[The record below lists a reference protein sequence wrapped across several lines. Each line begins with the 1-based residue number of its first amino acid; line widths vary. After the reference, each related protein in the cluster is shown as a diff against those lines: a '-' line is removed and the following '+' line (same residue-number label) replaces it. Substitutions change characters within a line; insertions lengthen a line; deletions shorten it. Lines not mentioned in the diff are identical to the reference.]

1 MRSESRQRL
10 LREKSHKQ
18 HSNKCDEGRNWAQW
32 AQFPYWIV
40 WLLGWKIDAQ
50 ERANFGGTS
59 RATYVS
65 HGQQTAVCFGN
76 WPNQLNQ
83 TNPHRYRRLV
93 LFWKALNR
101 NLCCRR
107 LFFQSPSGRLFVCSW
122 PQPQLT
128 PLNMPSQIGFSILCS
143 FAEEKRKYPPKNW
156 WPDSFEW
163 HEKTR
168 VQLNFDKMNGNEL
181 SHYPT
186 MTRVWWAA
194 CFRLAEQKNTH
205 TNTHW

>member
-1 MRSESRQRL
+1 MQNMFCIVIKTYYSVYFFSYLCVFRLLVAFERNSRRRIETHTIDYLNLLWQTAYYYLTMLYTMRSESRQRL

-40 WLLGWKIDAQ
+40 WLLGWKMNAQ

-59 RATYVS
+59 RATYVL

-83 TNPHRYRRLV
+83 TNPHRYRLLV

-107 LFFQSPSGRLFVCSW
+107 LFFSV
-122 PQPQLT
+122 
-128 PLNMPSQIGFSILCS
+128 S
-143 FAEEKRKYPPKNW
+143 FGET
-156 WPDSFEW
+156 FC
-163 HEKTR
+163 
-168 VQLNFDKMNGNEL
+168 L
-181 SHYPT
+181 
-186 MTRVWWAA
+186 
-194 CFRLAEQKNTH
+194 
-205 TNTHW
+205 